1 MEMSV
6 VPMIIMSILAGLLS
20 TMNMWTTKFE
30 CMRLHLNDIY
40 MVLLMTS
47 WMILFH
53 SIYYYNN
60 NQTIIISLLCV
71 IVFIYCIRKQV
82 FVDDTQFMKGMIPH
96 HDMAVFMS
104 EKIKEKSRDK
114 NVIVLA
120 DNIIKSQNEEIEFMV
135 NLGY

>member
-1 MEMSV
+1 MSV

>member
-1 MEMSV
+1 MSV
-6 VPMIIMSILAGLLS
+6 TPMIIMSILAGLLS

>member
-1 MEMSV
+1 MSV

-60 NQTIIISLLCV
+60 NQTIIVSLLCV

-114 NVIVLA
+114 NIIVLA